1 MFELRVVRVNEFF
14 IKKYYRMFKGP
25 QETVRDKKFLSY
37 PVFELPGVNCMFNV
51 NKKKKK
57 KKKRQNEKKKKKKN
71 ARTTSMISLV
81 TSLVSLVLT
90 LNTFVCNVSG
100 VVGYSYIQHSI

>member
-25 QETVRDKKFLSY
+25 QETVLDNKILSY

-51 NKKKKK
+51 NKKKKT
-57 KKKRQNEKKKKKKN
+57 KKKN

-90 LNTFVCNVSG
+90 LNTFVCKVSG

>member
-1 MFELRVVRVNEFF
+1 MFELREVRVNEFF

-57 KKKRQNEKKKKKKN
+57 KTPERCQ
-71 ARTTSMISLV
+71 
-81 TSLVSLVLT
+81 
-90 LNTFVCNVSG
+90 
-100 VVGYSYIQHSI
+100 

>member
-1 MFELRVVRVNEFF
+1 MFELREVRVNEFF

-25 QETVRDKKFLSY
+25 QETVRDKKILSY

-51 NKKKKK
+51 NKKKKQ
-57 KKKRQNEKKKKKKN
+57 RQNDVN
-71 ARTTSMISLV
+71 DILV

>member
-1 MFELRVVRVNEFF
+1 MFELREVRVNEFF

-25 QETVRDKKFLSY
+25 QETVRDKKILSY

-51 NKKKKK
+51 N
-57 KKKRQNEKKKKKKN
+57 KKKKKN

-90 LNTFVCNVSG
+90 LNTFLCNVSG
-100 VVGYSYIQHSI
+100 VVGYSYIQHSIKS

>member
-1 MFELRVVRVNEFF
+1 MFELREVRVNEFF

-25 QETVRDKKFLSY
+25 QETVLDNKILSY

-51 NKKKKK
+51 NKKKK
-57 KKKRQNEKKKKKKN
+57 QKKN

-90 LNTFVCNVSG
+90 LNTFVCKVSG

>member
-1 MFELRVVRVNEFF
+1 MFELREVRVNEFF

-51 NKKKKK
+51 NKKKK
-57 KKKRQNEKKKKKKN
+57 NKKKN

>member
-1 MFELRVVRVNEFF
+1 
-14 IKKYYRMFKGP
+14 MFKGP

-57 KKKRQNEKKKKKKN
+57 KKKKTPERCQ
-71 ARTTSMISLV
+71 
-81 TSLVSLVLT
+81 
-90 LNTFVCNVSG
+90 
-100 VVGYSYIQHSI
+100 

>member
-1 MFELRVVRVNEFF
+1 MFELREVRVNEFF

-25 QETVRDKKFLSY
+25 QETVRDKKILSY

-57 KKKRQNEKKKKKKN
+57 KKKKKTPERRQ
-71 ARTTSMISLV
+71 
-81 TSLVSLVLT
+81 
-90 LNTFVCNVSG
+90 
-100 VVGYSYIQHSI
+100 

>member
-1 MFELRVVRVNEFF
+1 MFELREVRVNEFF

-25 QETVRDKKFLSY
+25 QETVRDNKILSY
-37 PVFELPGVNCMFNV
+37 PVFELPGVNCMLNV
-51 NKKKKK
+51 KKKK
-57 KKKRQNEKKKKKKN
+57 NKKKN

-90 LNTFVCNVSG
+90 LNTFVCKVSG

>member
-1 MFELRVVRVNEFF
+1 
-14 IKKYYRMFKGP
+14 MFKGP
-25 QETVRDKKFLSY
+25 QETVRDNKILSY
-37 PVFELPGVNCMFNV
+37 PVFDLPGVNCMFNV
-51 NKKKKK
+51 NKKK
-57 KKKRQNEKKKKKKN
+57 NKKKN
-71 ARTTSMISLV
+71 ARTTSVISLV